1 MIIQGYK
8 NAHLSLMKDTT
19 FSAGHN
25 QREMGLGEELP
36 DEATPTHL
44 LHKISSL
51 SARGVIQL
59 IIARRGTKPMEI
71 LLQTQKRSQK
81 KSPRILLMGKIS
93 RDAMRPNT
101 LDLINRFVYTYH

>member
-1 MIIQGYK
+1 
-8 NAHLSLMKDTT
+8 
-19 FSAGHN
+19 
-25 QREMGLGEELP
+25 
-36 DEATPTHL
+36 
-44 LHKISSL
+44 
-51 SARGVIQL
+51 
-59 IIARRGTKPMEI
+59 MEI